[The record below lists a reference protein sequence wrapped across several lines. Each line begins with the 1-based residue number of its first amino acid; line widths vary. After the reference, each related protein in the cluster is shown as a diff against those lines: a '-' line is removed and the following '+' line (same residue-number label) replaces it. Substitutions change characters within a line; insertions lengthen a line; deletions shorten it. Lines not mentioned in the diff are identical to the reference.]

1 MIKSGQK
8 VQVCIDGE
16 PTQNAVVLDRI
27 ERDYGVVYKV
37 QLEDSNETMIVNES
51 QLLSD
56 LKVVFVESDISQL
69 KDASI
74 GESVVS
80 NTAFQAKLKQGNE
93 A

>member
-1 MIKSGQK
+1 MVKNGQK

-16 PTQNAVVLDRI
+16 PTKNAKVLERI
-27 ERDYGVVYKV
+27 ERDYGVVYEV
-37 QLEDSNETMIVNES
+37 QLEGSNETMIVNES

-56 LKVVFVESDISQL
+56 LKAVFVKSDISQL

-74 GESVVS
+74 GESITS
-80 NTAFQAKLKQGNE
+80 NAAFQIKLKQKDE